1 MRFHLP
7 VLLSLMSVVAYVACG
22 SSDEKVEQRGASG
35 EAGAGGEAGHAT
47 GGQAGQAG
55 EPGEPGGAPGVA
67 GSGGQGGAP
76 PLDSAGAGGLA
87 GSGGFDAQGGAGGQ
101 GTAGASGGENA
112 IGGSGGEG
120 GSPGA
125 SVKIAFVSSVAYTG
139 NLGGLDGADAKCTA
153 LASAANLSGT
163 FRAWLSDSTGSPS
176 TRFTHP
182 TVDYV
187 FVDGTTVFAHGWSDL
202 TTTSPK
208 PAFNMNE
215 LGGTAAISDTPC
227 AGLNGGY
234 AAWVSSNNDGT
245 PAPGVAAGDHT
256 CSNWSSE
263 AVETSTVGL
272 GSPTGY
278 WIGFCSSGVP
288 SCSKHAP
295 IFCFEQ

>member
-7 VLLSLMSVVAYVACG
+7 VLLSLVSVVAYVACG
-22 SSDEKVEQRGASG
+22 SSDDKVQQQAASG
-35 EAGAGGEAGHAT
+35 EGGAGGDAGNAT
-47 GGQAGQAG
+47 AGQAG
-55 EPGEPGGAPGVA
+55 EVSEHGGASGDA
-67 GSGGQGGAP
+67 GSAGQGGAP
-76 PLDSAGAGGLA
+76 PLEGAGAGGLA
-87 GSGGFDAQGGAGGQ
+87 GSGGSDAMGGAGGL
-101 GTAGASGGENA
+101 GAAGGSGGDTAGGGA
-112 IGGSGGEG
+112 GGEG
-120 GSPGA
+120 GSPGPG
-125 SVKIAFVSSVAYTG
+125 VKIAFVTSVAYTG
-139 NLGGLDGADAKCTA
+139 NLGGLDGADAKCAT

-187 FVDGTTVFAHGWSDL
+187 FVDRTTVFAHGWVDL
-202 TTTSPK
+202 TSTSPK

-234 AAWVSSNNDGT
+234 AVWVSTNNDGT
-245 PAPGVAAGDHT
+245 PAPQVADGDHT

-263 AVETSTVGL
+263 AVEATAVGL
-272 GSPTGY
+272 GSPTAY

-295 IFCFEQ
+295 IYCFEQ

>member
-7 VLLSLMSVVAYVACG
+7 VLLSLVSVAGYVACG
-22 SSDEKVEQRGASG
+22 SSEDKVQQRGASG
-35 EAGAGGEAGHAT
+35 EAGAGGEAGNAT
-47 GGQAGQAG
+47 AGHAG
-55 EPGEPGGAPGVA
+55 EASEHGGAPGEA
-67 GSGGQGGAP
+67 GSAGVGGAP
-76 PLDSAGAGGLA
+76 PLESAGAGGIA
-87 GSGGFDAQGGAGGQ
+87 GNGGIDAMGGAGGL
-101 GTAGASGGENA
+101 GVAGASGG
-112 IGGSGGEG
+112 GGAGGEG
-120 GSPGA
+120 GSSGP

-139 NLGGLDGADAKCTA
+139 NLGGLDGADAKCAA

-176 TRFTHP
+176 TRFTKP

-187 FVDGTTVFAHGWSDL
+187 FVDGTTVFAHGWTDL
-202 TTTSPK
+202 ISASPK
-208 PAFNMNE
+208 PAFNVNE
-215 LGGTAAISDTPC
+215 LGGPAPTSDTPC

-234 AAWVSSNNDGT
+234 AAWVSSNADGT
-245 PAPGVAAGDHT
+245 PAPQVAAGDHT

-272 GSPTGY
+272 GSPIAANS